1 MQHLITLFKSYFDWF
16 YIPHV
21 TVSDV
26 LDVLVIAYFVYHII
40 VWFKTSRAWTLFK
53 GIMLLVL
60 FIVVAAVFKLNTVLW
75 IAKNIVNV
83 LVIAFIILF
92 QPELRRA
99 LDELGRKQF
108 ISKLFSLDIKR
119 EGLDRRLSDKTIYEL
134 VKTATELSKA
144 RTGALVV
151 VEHDT
156 PLGEYE
162 NTGIKIDAIV
172 TEQLLI
178 NIFEKNTPLHDGA
191 VIIKNNRVVAATCYL
206 PLTERFDLNKD
217 LGTRHRAG
225 IGISEVT
232 DSMTLIVSEETGGIS
247 IAHKG
252 VLYQNLDEDSL
263 RRQLVKLQDKHYTT
277 KHKKLK
283 MGGKRHEAKVQ

>member
-1 MQHLITLFKSYFDWF
+1 MQHLITLLKQYFDWF

-99 LDELGRKQF
+99 LDELAAPMSITWSR
-108 ISKLFSLDIKR
+108 FS
-119 EGLDRRLSDKTIYEL
+119 EL
-134 VKTATELSKA
+134 
-144 RTGALVV
+144 R
-151 VEHDT
+151 
-156 PLGEYE
+156 
-162 NTGIKIDAIV
+162 
-172 TEQLLI
+172 LLI
-178 NIFEKNTPLHDGA
+178 SRK
-191 VIIKNNRVVAATCYL
+191 
-206 PLTERFDLNKD
+206 
-217 LGTRHRAG
+217 
-225 IGISEVT
+225 
-232 DSMTLIVSEETGGIS
+232 
-247 IAHKG
+247 
-252 VLYQNLDEDSL
+252 
-263 RRQLVKLQDKHYTT
+263 
-277 KHKKLK
+277 
-283 MGGKRHEAKVQ
+283 